1 MSDDVATDAIVSNVV
16 VVVVDDVDVNDDD
29 DIVVAEL
36 DTSEV
41 SFGQTQFDVE
51 GVAVV
56 TSSATA
62 AAPSPMS
69 LLLLTCDAEEV
80 GE

>member
-1 MSDDVATDAIVSNVV
+1 MSDDVATDAIVSNVI
-16 VVVVDDVDVNDDD
+16 VVVVDVYDDD

-56 TSSATA
+56 TSATA
-62 AAPSPMS
+62 ATSSPMP
-69 LLLLTCDAEEV
+69 LLLLTCDPEEA
-80 GE
+80 GD